1 MVAIITGDIINSA
14 IQPNSSWMEPL
25 KAFFNEHGPT
35 PGTWEIYRGDE
46 FQLKV
51 HPVEAL
57 KVAFQCKA
65 IIRSNPE
72 LDVRIGI
79 GIGEESHRAERIS
92 ESNGTAYQRSGRTFG
107 LLKKRKS
114 TLMLSTG
121 KSEFDETWNLILALG
136 LNFMDH
142 WSPVSA
148 EITAL
153 SLAHPNRSQI
163 AFARQLDIK
172 QSAISQRRKRARWKL
187 VKSILTH
194 FEKQILNLIE

>member
-1 MVAIITGDIINSA
+1 MIAILTGDIINSA
-14 IQPNSSWMEPL
+14 VQPDSSWMDPL
-25 KAFFNEHGPT
+25 KAFFNEHGFT
-35 PGTWEIYRGDE
+35 PATWEIYRGDE

-51 HPVEAL
+51 PPAEAL
-57 KVAFQCKA
+57 KVAIQCKA

-79 GIGEESHRAERIS
+79 GIGEESHKAERIS

-107 LLKKRKS
+107 LLKKKKS

-121 KSEFDETWNLILALG
+121 KSEFDDTWNLILALA

-153 SLAHPNRSQI
+153 SLAHPNRSQM

-187 VKSILTH
+187 VKSILSH
-194 FEKQILNLIE
+194 YEKQIPNLIE

>member
-1 MVAIITGDIINSA
+1 M
-14 IQPNSSWMEPL
+14 
-25 KAFFNEHGPT
+25 PT

-51 HPVEAL
+51 HPAEAL
-57 KVAFQCKA
+57 KVALQCKA

-121 KSEFDETWNLILALG
+121 RSEFDETWNLILALG

-153 SLAHPNRSQI
+153 SLAHPNRSQM
-163 AFARQLDIK
+163 AFSRQLDIK

-187 VKSILTH
+187 VKSMLSH